1 MSIVELFLQTASNS
15 LPVDEIVPIRPPNP
29 CILEVIRLLSADA
42 MKPCE
47 TEKVRTIGKINFQTI
62 LCYLQ

>member
-15 LPVDEIVPIRPPNP
+15 LPVDEIAIRTPNP

-47 TEKVRTIGKINFQTI
+47 TEKVSIGGKINFQTM